1 MERFGL
7 SVASNNVKTSVNIP
21 TINRENRYIYINDLK
36 MWQFVTGVN
45 KQVINDTI
53 GMDDLRK
60 RWMEMRK
67 ELEGFLFQEEMED
80 DEEDK
85 EMGTLEREQI
95 KYNKSEVSVGDG
107 KNFINKKKRLS
118 RGE

>member
-1 MERFGL
+1 
-7 SVASNNVKTSVNIP
+7 
-21 TINRENRYIYINDLK
+21 
-36 MWQFVTGVN
+36 MWQFITGVN
-45 KQVINDTI
+45 KWAINDTI

-95 KYNKSEVSVGDG
+95 KYNKSEVSVRDG
-107 KNFINKKKRLS
+107 KTSLIKKRGFLEAS
-118 RGE
+118 SGGR